1 MGWFKQNPS
10 IYTYTFFEQWE
21 MGNGWP
27 GKKLQILDDYS
38 RIKYKLENKHV
49 GTYVGHI
56 NDQKD
61 NLSTSYLIIVYLRNT
76 RLLWPKGVTNSRI

>member
-1 MGWFKQNPS
+1 
-10 IYTYTFFEQWE
+10 

-56 NDQKD
+56 NDQKPKRQFVD
-61 NLSTSYLIIVYLRNT
+61 IVSDYCVRNV
-76 RLLWPKGVTNSRI
+76 RLLWPRGDTNSRI

>member
-1 MGWFKQNPS
+1 
-10 IYTYTFFEQWE
+10 

-49 GTYVGHI
+49 GTYI

-61 NLSTSYLIIVYLRNT
+61 NLSTSYLIIVYLRNV
-76 RLLWPKGVTNSRI
+76 RLLWPRGDTNSRI